1 MIFPQLCYLWTKFRN
16 GVGTRDV
23 DEEQDDKKQ
32 KNSATTRAEI
42 GIGNHGDVKV
52 FDDSSRKSMQSKKL
66 NTERR
71 TRATDNMEDKGNYVD
86 FDSVDGVGERDCN
99 QRRRFS

>member
-42 GIGNHGDVKV
+42 GIGNHG
-52 FDDSSRKSMQSKKL
+52 MWKL
-66 NTERR
+66 LMTLQ
-71 TRATDNMEDKGNYVD
+71 GNLCRVR
-86 FDSVDGVGERDCN
+86 S
-99 QRRRFS
+99 